1 MENICERIILIF
13 FFRFFYPL
21 DCRRVSV
28 LDKSEVVRAWY
39 MKPAIA
45 VRIADTSADIRNTQ
59 MSGRVHFNANILID
73 C

>member
-1 MENICERIILIF
+1 
-13 FFRFFYPL
+13 
-21 DCRRVSV
+21 
-28 LDKSEVVRAWY
+28 